1 MPNEEEKV
9 TIPKSQLEAI
19 LADNQGLK
27 NQMTGL
33 MEAVQSLTR
42 AQQENS
48 GPRVLKK
55 IKDRKV
61 RVMFVDGKAV
71 IGFVNRG
78 TESKPLYAY
87 EKVDPNDK
95 NNRLLFIDLI
105 LQGKEEPVTV
115 NYNEFLREG
124 ESIEC
129 VIKNKEEN
137 PWSIEQGSTRQKS
150 VEEYSMVETDVT
162 VPLEVTGVNTTFTV
176 VIPTTGEEL
185 VIDERYV
192 NMA

>member
-1 MPNEEEKV
+1 
-9 TIPKSQLEAI
+9 
-19 LADNQGLK
+19 
-27 NQMTGL
+27 
-33 MEAVQSLTR
+33 
-42 AQQENS
+42 
-48 GPRVLKK
+48 
-55 IKDRKV
+55 
-61 RVMFVDGKAV
+61 
-71 IGFVNRG
+71 
-78 TESKPLYAY
+78 
-87 EKVDPNDK
+87 
-95 NNRLLFIDLI
+95 
-105 LQGKEEPVTV
+105 
-115 NYNEFLREG
+115 LREG